1 MKNRMIFLLIAF
13 TLLALSACGGAADA
27 SSPASGADETQSQ
40 ATATG
45 KTRLTAEYVDALAV
59 KAQLALG
66 ILKLEES
73 ELAVDEELA
82 AVILPLWQAV
92 QSLSNSE
99 TAAELEVNAVINQIQ
114 DTMKP
119 EQIETIAQMKLTE
132 ESMTTML
139 ESGELGFG
147 RGNFGGDRGQG
158 EGGGFPGGGAG
169 GGLLGGRPGGGPGGG
184 FGEPSEDDIATR
196 QARFA
201 ESGAGEFQER
211 ILIAAV
217 TRLLQTKTGEVS
229 ERASIFNTVFNI
241 VSEETGLS
249 PEEIREQ
256 TAGGTTLA
264 AIIEANDGDVESAKL
279 LLIEA
284 LKELPNAEEIN
295 AEQLAA
301 EWLGQ

>member
-1 MKNRMIFLLIAF
+1 VVTGANEKAAAFL
-13 TLLALSACGGAADA
+13 
-27 SSPASGADETQSQ
+27 
-40 ATATG
+40 
-45 KTRLTAEYVDALAV
+45 AE
-59 KAQLALG
+59 
-66 ILKLEES
+66 
-73 ELAVDEELA
+73 
-82 AVILPLWQAV
+82 
-92 QSLSNSE
+92 
-99 TAAELEVNAVINQIQ
+99 
-114 DTMKP
+114 
-119 EQIETIAQMKLTE
+119 
-132 ESMTTML
+132 
-139 ESGELGFG
+139 
-147 RGNFGGDRGQG
+147 
-158 EGGGFPGGGAG
+158 
-169 GGLLGGRPGGGPGGG
+169 GPGGG
-184 FGEPSEDDIATR
+184 FGDLSEDDIATR

-256 TAGGTTLA
+256 AAGGTTLA

-284 LKELPNAEEIN
+284 LKELPNAEEID